1 MPSITV
7 SQHIFDRIWSLKEPG
22 DTSEDQILE
31 RVLGSPPSD
40 DESRLRAYEKADQDI
55 QSTN

>member
-7 SQHIFDRIWSLKEPG
+7 SQNVFDRIWSLKEPG
-22 DTSEDQILE
+22 DKTEDQILE
-31 RVLGSPPSD
+31 RVLGSPSSD
-40 DESRLRAYEKADQDI
+40 DESRIRAYEKADQDT

>member
-7 SQHIFDRIWSLKEPG
+7 SQEVFDRIWSLKEGG
-22 DTSEDQILE
+22 DGSEDQILA
-31 RVLGSPPSD
+31 RVLNLPVFD
-40 DESRLRAYEKADQDI
+40 DESQLRAYEKADQDT